1 MQARFEKSELL
12 RGGSLKGL
20 LLFLCVLAQ
29 PAVLFAADI
38 SAAPKTNAAA
48 LPTPAILNAQN
59 LYAHLEGYPLEKDT
73 FNRLMVGVHVNG
85 VGPFPFILDTGASR
99 SIIYRSLTAALKL
112 EAVPNKSRNIITV
125 NGYKRAL
132 VYPIGDVFALG
143 ATLEIEDT
151 VALPDIMG
159 SSARGLIGVDL
170 LAGRTLVLRPSS
182 SLALLMDNS
191 EKLAGPNWVS
201 VQGRPV
207 AYGSLALSVD
217 IGGVTIPVVV
227 DTGASDTVINKAGA
241 ETLLRSARD
250 VGREKT
256 TAVIARGHGVALE
269 KLILP
274 TFALGEASF
283 EQAEIYVADLK
294 VFRLLGA
301 GDVPAIILGMNV
313 LSKQDFAIDFENWR
327 LYLRTG
333 PDADID

>member
-1 MQARFEKSELL
+1 MQARFGKSEIL
-12 RGGSLKGL
+12 RRGSLKRL
-20 LLFLCVLAQ
+20 LLFLCALAQ
-29 PAVLFAADI
+29 SAALFADD
-38 SAAPKTNAAA
+38 SNVAPETNTPT
-48 LPTPAILNAQN
+48 LPVPAILNAQK
-59 LYAHLEGYPLEKDT
+59 LYAQLEGYPLEEDP
-73 FNRLMVGVHVNG
+73 FNRLMIGVHVNG

-112 EAVPNKSRNIITV
+112 EAIPNKSRNIITV

-132 VYPIGDVFALG
+132 VYPIGDIFALG

-151 VALPDIMG
+151 VALPDILG

-191 EKLAGPNWVS
+191 DKLVGPNWTS

-207 AYGSLALSVD
+207 AYGSLALSID

-241 ETLLRSARD
+241 ETLLRSGRG
-250 VGREKT
+250 VGRAKT
-256 TAVIARGHGVALE
+256 MAVIARGHAVARE

-274 TFALGEASF
+274 TLMLGGASF
-283 EQAEIYVADLK
+283 EHAEVFVADLN

-301 GDVPAIILGMNV
+301 GEVPAIILGMNV
-313 LSKQDFAIDFENWR
+313 LGQQDFAIDFENWR
-327 LYLRTG
+327 LYLRTE
-333 PDADID
+333 PDADIE